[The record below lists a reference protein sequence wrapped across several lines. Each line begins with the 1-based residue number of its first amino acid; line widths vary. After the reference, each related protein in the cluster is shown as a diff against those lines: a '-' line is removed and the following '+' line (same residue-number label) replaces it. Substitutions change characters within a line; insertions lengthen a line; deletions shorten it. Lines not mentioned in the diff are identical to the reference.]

1 MAALASWPPTE
12 AGSVADAVTPFDSHE
27 CRSEKSDQLFLS
39 AGIREHLRLG
49 QGEGAASFHHAP
61 TGKDALACG
70 GSEKV
75 DLELGGE
82 NPSVSRHES
91 KRSNPAALSAMA
103 VTDPAWTNPCCCE
116 IAGWGLSAIS
126 TMPGETLLRVA
137 PNVVI
142 SPCLAKLDR
151 TRSCCFSGV
160 ILLVLLECA
169 HIGGHLAE

>member
-12 AGSVADAVTPFDSHE
+12 AVSVADAVTPFDSHE
-27 CRSEKSDQLFLS
+27 CRSEQSDQLFLS

-49 QGEGAASFHHAP
+49 QSEGAASFHRAP

-91 KRSNPAALSAMA
+91 KRSISRRA
-103 VTDPAWTNPCCCE
+103 VGDGGHSSGVDEPV
-116 IAGWGLSAIS
+116 
-126 TMPGETLLRVA
+126 LLRD
-137 PNVVI
+137 
-142 SPCLAKLDR
+142 CWMG
-151 TRSCCFSGV
+151 T
-160 ILLVLLECA
+160 
-169 HIGGHLAE
+169 